1 MPRDL
6 RSHLQGLVSRVTGA
20 LAGRDADVMRWCV
33 TAWHRL
39 VRPSGRNG
47 GPRSAMKLCDLTSGP
62 EGMAVWPV
70 QWAEWGDPGGRRSLS
85 EAGVLEG
92 LTRLGNRLLL
102 RINVD
107 GNRRTASLEWDPPP
121 SVGDV
126 EAVLQANLGAELRAL
141 GRLEVPIR
149 AHLDSRAS
157 AR

>member
-1 MPRDL
+1 
-6 RSHLQGLVSRVTGA
+6 
-20 LAGRDADVMRWCV
+20 
-33 TAWHRL
+33 
-39 VRPSGRNG
+39 
-47 GPRSAMKLCDLTSGP
+47 MKLCDLTSGP

-70 QWAEWGDPGGRRSLS
+70 RGAEWGDPGGRRSLP

-121 SVGDV
+121 SIGDV

-149 AHLDSRAS
+149 VRLESRTS
-157 AR
+157 AP